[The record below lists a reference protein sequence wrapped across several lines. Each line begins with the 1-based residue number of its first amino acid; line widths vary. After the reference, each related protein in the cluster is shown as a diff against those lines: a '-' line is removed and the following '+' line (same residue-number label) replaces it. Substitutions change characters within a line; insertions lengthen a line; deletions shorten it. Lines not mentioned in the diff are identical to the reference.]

1 MAARRP
7 SKASSWTSQATRRGC
22 QQPTFH
28 RSLPYK
34 KSLGDTAIKLSTALG
49 SPLDEWQRDTIRDWL
64 AVDPETKRYIHR
76 RCGLA
81 VPRQNGKTLL
91 IEMRV
96 HIGIALG
103 EMILYT
109 AHDYSTVTQ
118 LFDRMKG
125 FYGEKA
131 RDPEA
136 KYPELNKMV
145 RSVRKGTG
153 KEAIFFSNGAAI
165 YFSTRTKS
173 AKRGFTVDV
182 VIADEAQELNDSHLK
197 AMLSTA
203 SAGPRHNPQYIY
215 CGTPPTP
222 ESTGTFFQH
231 LRKTV
236 HEKQPDD
243 LCWAEWA
250 LVLDDPRRLE
260 EQIDDEEWWWRTNP
274 ALGVRIS
281 IETVRSERD
290 TYTEPLSF
298 AQERLCFFMLEIE
311 AEHVI
316 SAADWESCT
325 TYDPPADGVM
335 TVGIKFAPD
344 GSSGSL
350 SICIRPQSGK
360 PYIECIDN
368 RSMSGGAAWFER
380 WVVARKDKISE
391 VWVDGRTYAAALAQ
405 RLSASG
411 MKKRAVKLPSTSDV
425 VAANSMLVDAVSSG
439 AIEHYDQEAL
449 ADSATLSAK
458 RTIGKDGFGFDS
470 TQTCDATLIES
481 CALAHRAAMT
491 TRRKPS
497 RKAVVR

>member
-91 IEMRV
+91 IEMRI

-203 SAGPRHNPQYIY
+203 SAGPRHNP
-215 CGTPPTP
+215 PV
-222 ESTGTFFQH
+222 H
-231 LRKTV
+231 LLR
-236 HEKQPDD
+236 HSP
-243 LCWAEWA
+243 
-250 LVLDDPRRLE
+250 DPRVDWHLL
-260 EQIDDEEWWWRTNP
+260 P
-274 ALGVRIS
+274 APAQDRPREAAGRPLLGRVGPRPR
-281 IETVRSERD
+281 RSAPTRG
-290 TYTEPLSF
+290 
-298 AQERLCFFMLEIE
+298 
-311 AEHVI
+311 
-316 SAADWESCT
+316 AD
-325 TYDPPADGVM
+325 
-335 TVGIKFAPD
+335 
-344 GSSGSL
+344 
-350 SICIRPQSGK
+350 R
-360 PYIECIDN
+360 
-368 RSMSGGAAWFER
+368 
-380 WVVARKDKISE
+380 
-391 VWVDGRTYAAALAQ
+391 
-405 RLSASG
+405 
-411 MKKRAVKLPSTSDV
+411 
-425 VAANSMLVDAVSSG
+425 
-439 AIEHYDQEAL
+439 
-449 ADSATLSAK
+449 
-458 RTIGKDGFGFDS
+458 
-470 TQTCDATLIES
+470 
-481 CALAHRAAMT
+481 
-491 TRRKPS
+491 
-497 RKAVVR
+497 